1 MQRGDKAHTA
11 RHARSAT
18 QPFALRTCCAVCSST
33 MLRISVYATLC
44 VRLTACLSSARLDGA
59 SYDASPRPRLSPLPS
74 PHATRTPC
82 RMRGIAL
89 SCLSSADL

>member
-18 QPFALRTCCAVCSST
+18 QPFALVVPVCSST